1 MTARAPAGPVGPGR
15 WTVHRP
21 CASLSGRPTD
31 GAPLA
36 GYRRCRRRGANVID
50 HPEHVELTATE
61 RVLLDDIERSLAAV
75 DPRLAERLSTHRC
88 GAVDRWRPVRLPAG
102 VVVTA
107 AGLAGMVAA
116 AAAGAFAPGLGA
128 VGLAA
133 AGTVALADEL
143 RERFSD
149 APPGGRRPRRR

>member
-1 MTARAPAGPVGPGR
+1 M
-15 WTVHRP
+15 
-21 CASLSGRPTD
+21 
-31 GAPLA
+31 
-36 GYRRCRRRGANVID
+36 ID
-50 HPEHVELTATE
+50 HPERVELTPTE

-88 GAVDRWRPVRLPAG
+88 GGDRWRPFRVPAG
-102 VVVTA
+102 VAATA

-116 AAAGAFAPGLGA
+116 ATAGAFAAGVGA

-143 RERFSD
+143 CERLAEQD
-149 APPGGRRPRRR
+149 HRLRGPRPRRR